1 MRQLDQNAAVSE
13 HEIELSH
20 QSRRRFGQRLLV
32 GLPLLG
38 AALAAQQAGVAEAG
52 SATSPW
58 TMEGNSNV
66 DSNDAIGSKN
76 NIALRFI
83 TNNSERLR
91 IAANGNIGAG
101 VANPTARMQIV
112 SGQQVAF
119 RAETSSAVNGV
130 RAVLGVLTAPGVP
143 ADAAAVKGVVEGG
156 AQTDFTSYA
165 VWGEHRGAYGVG
177 VYGECANG
185 GTGVKGGGVVG
196 VEGVGEI
203 GVSGRG
209 LTGVRG
215 EGYYGVRAITFEPDG
230 IAVLGITDVAPGKAI
245 AILGR
250 ARGQGHVAGRF
261 EGKVEIVGTLS
272 KSAGSFKIDH
282 PLDPQNKYLSHS
294 FVESPD
300 MMNVYN
306 GNVVLDGQGKAMVT
320 LPAYFEALN
329 GDFRYQLT
337 AIGAAAP
344 NLHVAQEISGN
355 SFRIAGGTPGLKVSW
370 QVTGIRQDA
379 YAKANPIVVEE
390 DKLAEERGSYLQPEA
405 HGQPTEKGI
414 MQARAQRIEQARAA
428 RPQTKP

>member
-38 AALAAQQAGVAEAG
+38 AALAAQQTGVAEAG
-52 SATSPW
+52 TATSPW

-101 VANPTARMQIV
+101 IANPTARMQIV

-119 RAETSSAVNGV
+119 RAETSSTAKGV
-130 RAVLGVLTAPGVP
+130 RAVLGVLTAQSLST
-143 ADAAAVKGVVEGG
+143 DAAAVKGVVESV
-156 AQTDFTSYA
+156 AQTFFESYG
-165 VWGEHRGAYGVG
+165 VWGEHRDYGVG
-177 VYGECANG
+177 VYGKAISG
-185 GTGVKGGGVVG
+185 GIGVKGEGSFSGVS
-196 VEGVGEI
+196 GVGETGVGGSGLI
-203 GVSGRG
+203 GVS
-209 LTGVRG
+209 G
-215 EGYYGVRAITFEPDG
+215 EGYYGVEGTTTEADG
-230 IAVLGITDVAPGKAI
+230 IGVAGYARVTVPDKTAVAVLGEATGNN
-245 AILGR
+245 
-250 ARGQGHVAGRF
+250 VAGRF
-261 EGKVEIVGTLS
+261 KGKVEVLGTLS

-306 GNVVLDGQGKAMVT
+306 GNVVLDAKGEATVT
-320 LPAYFEALN
+320 LPSYFEALN
-329 GDFRYQLT
+329 RDFRYQLT
-337 AIGAAAP
+337 PIGAHAP
-344 NLHVAQEISGN
+344 LYIAQKVRGN
-355 SFRIAGGTPGLKVSW
+355 TFKIAGGTLGLEVSW
-370 QVTGIRQDA
+370 QITGIRQDA

-405 HGQPTEKGI
+405 HGQPAEKGI